1 MDRKIRNRR
10 YLFIYF
16 TMTDPFIPVTP
27 DPIYGESN
35 CNLAYMPPFLLRSQ
49 DLLDLGLDVGSLLRL
64 GDSGNLVLLG
74 DGLPLLLGLLA
85 LTIGLLEGV
94 LADGLVGLGVE
105 VLETVGLNVVR
116 NVLDELAVVAL
127 LIVVGQSLHVLGNV
141 ATVDVLAESLSVQLL
156 GLHVVARESLLRVG
170 DEDAAV
176 GSTLEGTKDTGT
188 SGGTGKTNVEEG
200 LEGAA
205 LAIIGLSGLGE
216 GELTISLL
224 NTDKALVEAELA
236 EDTAGNQETGGVGGS
251 PVGQTVV
258 DAVGLELV
266 GVGSGED
273 LVTRD
278 LRADDLHDDVLVGE
292 ADNQAVLGS
301 IVLVLGLGD
310 EALTGIVVGLA
321 LTSSLVLSLEATISK
336 LLAIFSTCSF

>member
-27 DPIYGESN
+27 DPIYRESN
-35 CNLAYMPPFLLRSQ
+35 CNLPICHAPFLLLSQ

-85 LTIGLLEGV
+85 LTVLLLEGV
-94 LADGLVGLGVE
+94 LTDGLVGLGVE
-105 VLETVGLNVVR
+105 VLETVGLNVVL

-127 LIVVGQSLHVLGNV
+127 LIVIGQSLHVLGDV
-141 ATVDVLAESLSVQLL
+141 ATVDVLAESLGIQLL
-156 GLHVVARESLLRVG
+156 GLDVVAGESLLGVG
-170 DEDAAV
+170 DEDTTV
-176 GSTLEGTKDTGT
+176 GSTLEGTEDTGT
-188 SGGTGKTNVEEG
+188 GGGTGKTNVEEG

-216 GELTISLL
+216 GELTVGLL
-224 NTDKALVEAELA
+224 NTDEGLVEAELA
-236 EDTAGNQETGGVGGS
+236 EDTAGDQETGSVGGG
-251 PVGQTVV
+251 PVGQTVG

-266 GVGSGED
+266 SVGSGED
-273 LVTRD
+273 LVTGD

-310 EALTGIVVGLA
+310 EALTGVVVGLS

-336 LLAIFSTCSF
+336 C